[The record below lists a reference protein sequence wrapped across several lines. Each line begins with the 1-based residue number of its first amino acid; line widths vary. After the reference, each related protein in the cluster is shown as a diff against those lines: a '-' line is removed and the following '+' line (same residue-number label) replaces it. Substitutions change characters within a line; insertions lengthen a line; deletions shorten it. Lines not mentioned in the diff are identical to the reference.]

1 MVIRTHA
8 LIADLLGHD
17 QMQRLADSESV
28 PDFVEKLA
36 ETSYGRISLEGE
48 ERIPIALERIF
59 YEKFLERVL
68 KIVNLTPQKIGEF
81 LQSYYY
87 LRFEILNL
95 KRILRG
101 KYSGQPN
108 EEIQESLVPIQPYL
122 VRDYQPLIASNSVEA
137 AVQLLKSTPY
147 APLISE
153 LAYYKEH
160 EALWRLELALNHIFA
175 KSIFKAVQALPSRDR
190 RLVHRI
196 VEFEADIENFLIAVK
211 QRRGSGTAD
220 MNLAEMFPAT
230 YGIGLDK
237 IKDVTDGKDLK
248 TIIEGLNEDYSKVLS
263 PIYGGDVALIR
274 TRLRRYKYETANSA
288 RATNEFGFNVIMA
301 YLVYSEIEKDNLVGL
316 GWGKTQGLSSEN
328 LMKYVIIPK
337 S

>member
-1 MVIRTHA
+1 M
-8 LIADLLGHD
+8 IADLLDHD
-17 QMQRLADSESV
+17 QMQRLADSESI
-28 PDFVEKLA
+28 PDFVDRLA
-36 ETSYGRISLEGE
+36 ETPYGRISLEGE

-101 KYSGQPN
+101 KFSGQPN
-108 EEIQESLVPIQPYL
+108 EEIKESLVPIQSYL
-122 VRDYQPLIASNSVEA
+122 VRDYQPLIEAASVEE
-137 AVQLLKSTPY
+137 VVEQLKGTPY
-147 APLISE
+147 APLTSE
-153 LAYYKEH
+153 LTYFKEN

-175 KSIFKAVQALPSRDR
+175 KSIFKAVQALPKRDR

-196 VEFEADIENFLIAVK
+196 VEFEADVENFLIAVK
-211 QRRGSGTAD
+211 QRSSGATD

-237 IKDVTDGKDLK
+237 IKEVAEGKDLK
-248 TIIEGLNEDYSKVLS
+248 TIIDGLSESYSDVLS

-274 TRLRRYKYETANSA
+274 TRMRRNKYETANSA
-288 RATNEFGFNVIMA
+288 RAANEFGFNVIMA